1 MDADL
6 KKERRIMAEHLGRLG
21 QLQSEFKPNEAWEVG
36 EINEG
41 LADLIQIYEW
51 VRGERKSR

>member
-1 MDADL
+1 MPPEL
-6 KKERRIMAEHLGRLG
+6 KKERRIMAEYLGRLA
-21 QLQSEFKPNEAWEVG
+21 QLQSEFKADEAWQVG